1 MRYSRKSRSGRSVLI
16 GAVCLAAALVLSAC
30 GSSSD
35 DPSGS
40 TIGSGGSGGDSYSGP
55 SIEDLT
61 SQGLEADPP
70 TEGPAPAE
78 GSSVWWV
85 SCGPIAPDCALPAEA
100 AEEAAGKL
108 GIDFRVADGKLN
120 QEGGFVTAMETAL
133 AARPDAIIVH
143 AMDCQLVKAQLRQAA
158 GLGIKTLAVETT
170 ECADEPLF
178 TADMRYAPEIMNTDE
193 YFQAWGKQSAEY
205 LIAATDGQARVLV
218 NEGTDSVFPP
228 IQKGFEE
235 AFAKCSGCE
244 IADTVTFTAADQ
256 VPNGPWIQR
265 LRSALVKNPTANAV
279 FIPSD
284 YMSATL
290 GGAKAAQEAN
300 PDLMVINSGSGTSA
314 GIEAVRGGDVTA
326 IGAAHDAGWMGYAA
340 MDSINRLLQGEE
352 LVPEGVGVRAVN
364 ADANLPSEADSPYVS
379 PIDWKAAYDALWAS

>member
-1 MRYSRKSRSGRSVLI
+1 MRYSRKSRSGRGVLV
-16 GAVCLAAALVLSAC
+16 GAGCLAAGLILSAC
-30 GSSSD
+30 GSASNDSSD
-35 DPSGS
+35 SADGPGA
-40 TIGSGGSGGDSYSGP
+40 GEAYSGP
-55 SIEDLT
+55 TIDDLT

-70 TEGPAPAE
+70 TEGPAPAA
-78 GSSVWWV
+78 GKSVWWV

-108 GIDFRVADGKLN
+108 GIDFKVADGKLN

-143 AMDCQLVKAQLRQAA
+143 AMDCQLMKAQLRKAA
-158 GLGIKTLAVETT
+158 DLGIKTLAVETT

-178 TADMRYAPEIMNTDE
+178 TADMQYAPEVMNTDE
-193 YFQAWGKQSAEY
+193 YFRAWGKQSAEY

-228 IQKGFEE
+228 IQEGFEK
-235 AFAKCSGCE
+235 AFAQCSGCE
-244 IADTVTFTAADQ
+244 IVDTVTFTAADQ

-279 FIPSD
+279 FVPSD
-284 YMSATL
+284 YLSATL

-300 PDLMVINSGSGTSA
+300 PDLLVVNAGSGTSA

-340 MDSINRLLQGEE
+340 MDSINRLLQDEE
-352 LVPEGVGVRAVN
+352 LVPQGVGVRAVN
-364 ADANLPSEADSPYVS
+364 PEANLPSETDSPYAS
-379 PIDWKAAYDALWAS
+379 PIDWKAAYDSLWAS